1 MATTKNRQLTIT
13 REGSNLRITVS
24 YQAEFNTFERRL
36 VGLGLRFR
44 ESIAVIGVDPPGAT
58 TGTVLP
64 VSSRFPSPF
73 FAVTDGAG
81 TQTLNGGGSILVTRG
96 ELDEDSNPLVSP
108 DLDADEIR
116 CRIRIKAVGLP
127 AAITPDAFTD
137 QEVLGDLV
145 HSTATA
151 AKA

>member
-13 REGSNLRITVS
+13 REGSKLRLTVS

-36 VGLGLRFR
+36 AGLGLRFR
-44 ESIAVIGVDPPGAT
+44 QSIAVIGVDPPGAT

-64 VSSRFPSPF
+64 VSAHFPSPF

-81 TQTLNGGGSILVTRG
+81 TQTLNGGGSILVTRS
-96 ELDEDSNPLVSP
+96 ELDEDSHPFVSP

-116 CRIRIKAVGLP
+116 CRIRIKAIGLP
-127 AAITPDAFTD
+127 MAVTPDAFTD
-137 QEVLGDLV
+137 QEVVGGLV
-145 HSTATA
+145 HSPAVA